1 MPSREARVR
10 LYRRMADLTRE
21 GEVLALAQE
30 MEDRF
35 GALPEAVEHLLYQ
48 LRVKVKALEAG
59 VESVSMENRNLV
71 LRLYLPQGLEP
82 GEVPEGMRYS
92 RGALYLPAAVPA
104 TEWKPALTR
113 VLEWVRRWKISAA
126 SRGG

>member
-1 MPSREARVR
+1 
-10 LYRRMADLTRE
+10 MADLTRE

-113 VLEWVRRWKISAA
+113 ALEWVRRWKISAA